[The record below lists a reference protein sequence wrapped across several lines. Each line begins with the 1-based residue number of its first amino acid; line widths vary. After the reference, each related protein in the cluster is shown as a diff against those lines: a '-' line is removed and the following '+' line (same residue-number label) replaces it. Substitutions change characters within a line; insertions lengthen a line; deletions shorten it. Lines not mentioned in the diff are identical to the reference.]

1 MYGGGSTEVGLTTER
16 PVRLL
21 VPRGTGEK
29 LSGKIVYTGPLAAP
43 VEKGAKVAELKILH
57 DGSEILS
64 LPLETAE
71 AVPVG
76 SLPRRA
82 LDAGWELGTALIRQQ
97 FHKP

>member
-1 MYGGGSTEVGLTTER
+1 MTTER

-43 VEKGAKVAELKILH
+43 VEKGTKVAELKILH
-57 DGSEILS
+57 DGTEILS

-82 LDAGWELGTALIRQQ
+82 LDAGWELGTALVRQHL
-97 FHKP
+97 HKP